1 MKFYIINPVDGSN
14 ATKCDSFKDLKKVH
28 KIPDSDWD
36 MIKISTIAFFDSRDY
51 NDTYS
56 EFKAFANCFLD
67 AVNKYLNMREFE
79 SPYGSYQYTLVVL
92 DKEDY
97 LEI

>member
-36 MIKISTIAFFDSRDY
+36 TIITIFIVSLKP
-51 NDTYS
+51 TLIV
-56 EFKAFANCFLD
+56 FL
-67 AVNKYLNMREFE
+67 M
-79 SPYGSYQYTLVVL
+79 Q
-92 DKEDY
+92 
-97 LEI
+97 